1 MSERLK
7 NRDYY
12 LAIDKSGSME
22 TEDTSSGQS
31 RFKFAEESTIALAK
45 KLEAFDPDGI
55 CVIPFGS
62 THKVY
67 DNVTGEKVADI
78 FKENQPFGST
88 NLSPVL
94 KHCFDDYLKKKKAG
108 SAQANGAILVIM
120 TDGAPSDPAEVKKA
134 IVDFS
139 QKLDNGDGEF
149 GILFL
154 QVGKDAGAGAYL
166 TELDDNLKGAKF
178 DIVDKKTFEE
188 VESLGIL
195 GALEA
200 SLDD

>member
-12 LAIDKSGSME
+12 LAVDKSGSME
-22 TEDTSSGQS
+22 TADTSSGQS
-31 RFKFAEESTIALAK
+31 RFKYAEESTIALAK
-45 KLEAFDPDGI
+45 KLESFDPDGI

-62 THKVY
+62 SHKVY
-67 DNVTGEKVADI
+67 DNVTADKVADI
-78 FKENQPFGST
+78 FKENQPFGGT
-88 NLSPVL
+88 NLAPVL

-108 SAQANGAILVIM
+108 TCPENGAIVVVM

-134 IVDFS
+134 IVDFT

-154 QVGKDAGAGAYL
+154 QVGKDSGAGNYL
-166 TELDDNLKGAKF
+166 RELDDNLKGAKF
-178 DIVDKKTFEE
+178 DIVDAKTFDE